1 MEIII
6 RRRDIYVVFTVLF
19 LFVCWVAYAKFENRS
34 MQSRLRELASNHV
47 DEWFNTESPQVK
59 REDFEYV
66 AIVDTERPY
75 ELFGPSYG
83 VVHVYIREKGDKD
96 CKTFK
101 GIEYYY
107 KHDGNEW
114 ELGDSAG
121 CSAKEHHIRAFET
134 YLEKGMGIEERVF
147 DDALGIEFDVEKL
160 RAHLEGRPYEG
171 GGLHDG
177 HDHGDQGTHAAEKDS
192 VPSAALPD
200 GPVGTALQA
209 GEQTPPAMSARE
221 VALDRMWSARE
232 ARKTAPQSDSKT
244 AIAQPLNEGVEVQ

>member
-6 RRRDIYVVFTVLF
+6 RRRDIYVVFTALF
-19 LFVCWVAYAKFENRS
+19 VFVCWVAYAKFENRS
-34 MQSRLRELASNHV
+34 MQARLRELASDHV

-59 REDFEYV
+59 REDFDYV

-83 VVHVYIREKGDKD
+83 VVHVYIREKGDTA

-107 KHDGNEW
+107 KHDGKAW

-177 HDHGDQGTHAAEKDS
+177 HDHDAQVVHAAENDPAAS
-192 VPSAALPD
+192 ASTPTETVPA
-200 GPVGTALQA
+200 G
-209 GEQTPPAMSARE
+209 GEQIPPAMTARE
-221 VALDRMWSARE
+221 KALDRMWSTRE
-232 ARKTAPQSDSKT
+232 TRKTTLQSESESENEQHQHEGT
-244 AIAQPLNEGVEVQ
+244 EAQ

>member
-6 RRRDIYVVFTVLF
+6 RRRDIYVVFTVLL

-34 MQSRLRELASNHV
+34 MQARLRELASNHV
-47 DEWFNTESPQVK
+47 DEWFNTESPPVK
-59 REDFEYV
+59 RDDFEYV

-75 ELFGPSYG
+75 ELFGPAYG
-83 VVHVYIREKGDKD
+83 VVHVYIREKGDVA

-107 KHDGNEW
+107 KHDGQEW

-134 YLEKGMGIEERVF
+134 YLDKGLGIEDRVF

-160 RAHLEGRPYEG
+160 RAHLEGRPSEG

-177 HDHGDQGTHAAEKDS
+177 HDHDAHGSHAAGNDLAVPAVS
-192 VPSAALPD
+192 VA
-200 GPVGTALQA
+200 GPVENPETSGEPVMPPMTAFEKGLDQRLA
-209 GEQTPPAMSARE
+209 IRE
-221 VALDRMWSARE
+221 SRE
-232 ARKTAPQSDSKT
+232 AARQTEHETDTNQHEHEGAE
-244 AIAQPLNEGVEVQ
+244 AQ

>member
-34 MQSRLRELASNHV
+34 MQARLRELASRHV

-177 HDHGDQGTHAAEKDS
+177 HDHDE
-192 VPSAALPD
+192 P
-200 GPVGTALQA
+200 ALQSVEPGA
-209 GEQTPPAMSARE
+209 ASTVSASSEGEAVPHTPTIRE
-221 VALDRMWSARE
+221 KQLDRMWDERQARKE
-232 ARKTAPQSDSKT
+232 ARKLKQEEATEIQPDGME
-244 AIAQPLNEGVEVQ
+244 AQ

>member
-6 RRRDIYVVFTVLF
+6 RRRDIYVVFTALF

-34 MQSRLRELASNHV
+34 MQARLRELASTHV

-66 AIVDTERPY
+66 AIVDTDRPY
-75 ELFGPSYG
+75 ELFGPAYG

-160 RAHLEGRPYEG
+160 RAHLEGRPSEG

-177 HDHGDQGTHAAEKDS
+177 HDHDTEVVPAADS
-192 VPSAALPD
+192 APAASAPAPTDGEAPSAKA
-200 GPVGTALQA
+200 T
-209 GEQTPPAMSARE
+209 ARE
-221 VALDRMWSARE
+221 EQLNNMWDERQ
-232 ARKTAPQSDSKT
+232 ARKAERKE
-244 AIAQPLNEGVEVQ
+244 AIENATQQHQHEGTEAQ

>member
-34 MQSRLRELASNHV
+34 MQARLRELASRHV

-177 HDHGDQGTHAAEKDS
+177 HDHDE
-192 VPSAALPD
+192 P
-200 GPVGTALQA
+200 ALQSVEQGA
-209 GEQTPPAMSARE
+209 ASTVSASSEGEAVPHTPTIRE
-221 VALDRMWSARE
+221 KQLDRMWDERQARKE
-232 ARKTAPQSDSKT
+232 ARKLKQEEATEIQPDGME
-244 AIAQPLNEGVEVQ
+244 AQ

>member
-34 MQSRLRELASNHV
+34 MQARLRELASNHV

-66 AIVDTERPY
+66 AIVDTDRPY

-83 VVHVYIREKGDKD
+83 VVHVYIREKGDKE

-147 DDALGIEFDVEKL
+147 DDALGIEFDVDKL

-177 HDHGDQGTHAAEKDS
+177 HDHDEPAVGATENAMSATSPPGHAETM
-192 VPSAALPD
+192 SA
-200 GPVGTALQA
+200 G
-209 GEQTPPAMSARE
+209 GEETPPAMTLRE
-221 VALDRMWSARE
+221 KQLDRKWEALETRKA
-232 ARKTAPQSDSKT
+232 ARKAEIETATHQLQHEET
-244 AIAQPLNEGVEVQ
+244 EAQ